1 MGGPDCLRGYPKIVL
16 RWCEVISDDT
26 RWWHSRWSQM
36 IADDCRWFQLIPR
49 GPQTISA
56 HMLPKFSPE
65 LSQRPDDQ
73 CSHLCIAT
81 QIFAGTQMIPDEPRL
96 SDLFPRLFSDDARWS
111 QMIIDAPF
119 RMEPDDPR
127 WSQMIPDDPKMISGK
142 PTCFQ
147 TARSF
152 TRAETYL
159 AMQCLV
165 VDRTGLN
172 GKRKSL
178 SRIKAARRAA
188 RRF

>member
-1 MGGPDCLRGYPKIVL
+1 MPWVAQIAF
-16 RWCEVISDDT
+16 EVIPRSFWDDAKWSPMIQDDDT
-26 RWWHSRWSQM
+26 PDGARWFQM
-36 IADDCRWFQLIPR
+36 MSDDCRWFQLIPR
-49 GPQTISA
+49 VPQTISA

-81 QIFAGTQMIPDEPRL
+81 QIFAGTQMIPDEPRW

-127 WSQMIPDDPKMISGK
+127 WSQMIPDDSQMISGK

-152 TRAETYL
+152 TRAETYS
-159 AMQCLV
+159 AQ
-165 VDRTGLN
+165 D
-172 GKRKSL
+172 
-178 SRIKAARRAA
+178 
-188 RRF
+188 